1 MKSDYSVMPVSKK
14 VLEGLMREHHYLS
27 KVSISFK
34 SGFNVGLIHK
44 DKVVGGC
51 IFTGFPVPELSQSCF
66 GLERDDQNGLWEL
79 SRFVL
84 EPSHQTKEHNLAT
97 WFMARAIKLLRANEY
112 TRAILSYADNDYH
125 TGVIYSASN
134 FSYYG
139 LSEKKKDFYIKSK
152 QDDLFSGEQTIKH
165 SRGKMK
171 GLDGEWKDRSQKHR
185 FLLVFDKELK
195 CKWQSEDWKKKLI
208 NNDDSSRIIKL

>member
-1 MKSDYSVMPVSKK
+1 MPVSKK

-112 TRAILSYADNDYH
+112 T
-125 TGVIYSASN
+125 
-134 FSYYG
+134 
-139 LSEKKKDFYIKSK
+139 
-152 QDDLFSGEQTIKH
+152 
-165 SRGKMK
+165 
-171 GLDGEWKDRSQKHR
+171 SQKHR

-208 NNDDSSRIIKL
+208 NNDDSSRSIKL